1 MGITVAGNQN
11 GIAGSDLKSLSN
23 PIDIFVDNNYTL
35 FIVDG
40 NNNRIIKYYANAAS
54 GILIAGDLTAGN
66 SPSQLNQPKGIA
78 IDQMGA
84 VIVGDTANYRIQRFP
99 CGSTVFVSFFSTSMF
114 QMKFY
119 R

>member
-1 MGITVAGNQN
+1 
-11 GIAGSDLKSLSN
+11 LKSISD

-35 FIVDG
+35 FVADG

-54 GILIAGDLTAGN
+54 GIFVAGSGTG
-66 SPSQLNQPKGIA
+66 SSSSQLNQPKGIA
-78 IDQMGA
+78 VDEMGN
-84 VIVGDTANYRIQRFP
+84 VFVGDTANYRIQKFP
-99 CGSTVFVSFFSTSMF
+99 CGSMVFAFFSISMF